1 MGGRI
6 KPMNDIE
13 ILREMLVCNDDVQV
27 PLHPG
32 QGGPSS
38 VELEDIQANTT
49 VKITGLPDDSIV
61 IRAESFKAPCCFF
74 KGSQGERRRADF
86 VIVSDNGNRKRWI
99 ICIEVQKGAPKN
111 KERSRVIAQL
121 KGAACVVKYC
131 QCIGKEF
138 WKENDF
144 LNDYEFR
151 FISMVHTNMD
161 KRPTQYK
168 MPKSSGGSPEN
179 FLRIPGRS
187 HRFGK
192 LTNGQP

>member
-111 KERSRVIAQL
+111 KERSR
-121 KGAACVVKYC
+121 
-131 QCIGKEF
+131 F
-138 WKENDF
+138 F
-144 LNDYEFR
+144 LLDIFNPFQP
-151 FISMVHTNMD
+151 II
-161 KRPTQYK
+161 
-168 MPKSSGGSPEN
+168 PKSNPVIMRVCLN
-179 FLRIPGRS
+179 P
-187 HRFGK
+187 K
-192 LTNGQP
+192 LKKNVR

>member
-27 PLHPG
+27 PLEQE
-32 QGGPSS
+32 QGKPPS
-38 VELEDIQANTT
+38 VELHDYQANTT

-61 IRAESFKAPCCFF
+61 IRAETFKAPCCFF

-99 ICIEVQKGAPKN
+99 ICIEVQKGAKKN

-121 KGAACVVKYC
+121 KGAACVVNYC
-131 QCIGKEF
+131 QCIGKQF
-138 WKENDF
+138 WKEKDF
-144 LNDYEFR
+144 LNDYQFR
-151 FISMVHTNMD
+151 FISMVHTSMD
-161 KRPTQYK
+161 KRPTQNK
-168 MPKSSGGSPEN
+168 SPNSSGDSPET
-179 FLRIPGRS
+179 FLRVPGKS
-187 HRFGK
+187 HYFGK
-192 LTNGQP
+192 LV